1 MREKE
6 IPSNTSPLE
15 AERIQSECGLFA
27 AYLIDPRSVDIR
39 SISYQGGT
47 DLQHRAEGSAG
58 MWISNGRYSAS
69 VRELGTVAVAFQE
82 GRNVPELK
90 NPKIGVLHTRYPTA
104 GGSNHKPNIQPL
116 SVDGITLAHHGNL
129 TNVPEIESRTG
140 VFPKGGDFADS
151 DSWIALNAIAKESGM
166 SLAEKVVNAQKSF
179 EGGWAFI
186 VTDGKQIVASRD
198 PNGIRPLSV
207 AVLGEENN
215 PKGFLLSVESCVF
228 NKMEVSSFREVLP
241 GETITVDDS
250 GVKTVDINPKTQ
262 MSCIFEFVYM
272 MRPDSEFLGEMVY
285 KTRRE
290 AGHRLWKEAPVEIE
304 EGEDLIVMPVPNS
317 GRPSAL
323 GYFHEAQK
331 ELGLKVTYDEGLL
344 SNAYFGRN
352 FIKPTGQRR
361 ANLKFY
367 PIREILED
375 KIVVLVDDSIVRG
388 DTTSTLVEMC
398 LNSGAKSVHERVAS
412 PPIKHPCHWG
422 VAMPTYEE
430 LLANR
435 IPEIKEREKYL
446 GVSSLGHLSID
457 GLVRAVGVD
466 KNKLC
471 THCFDRKGPPLEKL
485 GTVPLRE

>member
-1 MREKE
+1 MREIE
-6 IPSNTSPLE
+6 MLSASSLE

-39 SISYQGGT
+39 SISCQAGT
-47 DLQHRAEGSAG
+47 DLQHRAEGAAG
-58 MWISNGRYSAS
+58 MWISNGRFSAS

-82 GRNVPELK
+82 GRNMPSLE
-90 NPKIGVLHTRYPTA
+90 NPHIAILHSRYPTA

-116 SVDGITLAHHGNL
+116 SLDGITLAHHGNL
-129 TNVPEIESRTG
+129 TNVPEIERRTG
-140 VFPKGGDFADS
+140 VFPKGGDYADS
-151 DSWIALNAIAKESGM
+151 DSWVALNAIVEESGM
-166 SLAEKVVNAQKSF
+166 SLAEKVVNAQRSF

-207 AVLGEENN
+207 AVLGEEDN

-241 GETITVDDS
+241 GETITVDKS
-250 GVKTVDINPKTQ
+250 GVKTVDINPKAQ
-262 MSCIFEFVYM
+262 MSCIFELVYM
-272 MRPDSEFLGEMVY
+272 MRPDSEFLGEIVY

-290 AGHRLWKEAPVEIE
+290 AGRLLWKEAPVEVGSDEKLVI
-304 EGEDLIVMPVPNS
+304 MSVPNS
-317 GRPSAL
+317 GRPAGL
-323 GYFHEAQK
+323 GYFQEAQE
-331 ELGLKVTYDEGLL
+331 ELGSQVTYDEGLL

-367 PIREILED
+367 PIREILKDE
-375 KIVVLVDDSIVRG
+375 IVVLVDDSIVRG
-388 DTTSTLVEMC
+388 DTTSALVEMC
-398 LNSGAKSVHERVAS
+398 LTAGAKSVHERVAS

-430 LLANR
+430 LLANK
-435 IPEIKEREKYL
+435 IPDIKEREKYL
-446 GVSSLGHLSID
+446 GVSSLGYLSLE
-457 GLVRAVGVD
+457 GLIKAAGVD
-466 KNKLC
+466 KSRLC
-471 THCFDRKGPPLEKL
+471 THCFDGKGPPLEKL